1 MARRFHLALGV
12 ADLAAPIA
20 DYSAWLGLEPEC
32 VVPGEYALWRTEGLH
47 VSIRVVRAAEAGQLR
62 HLGWEE
68 PEAAAM
74 GTSVDVNGILW
85 ERFSCAAQRQEI
97 EALWGASRS
106 PVERGRTSM
115 GMAGKASPDTR
126 KRRRMG
132 TLQRVASV
140 SVERPPLV
148 QLDGVPLLCDGGL
161 DTTLVFH
168 QGIDPPAFAAF
179 DLLRRE
185 HGRQVLVDYF
195 RSYLALARA
204 AGSGL
209 VLESPTWRANPAW
222 GPQLGYDADSLAE
235 ANRLAI
241 ALLEDLRREAEAAS
255 EPEAASSQ
263 PILISGC
270 IGPRGDSYVAD
281 QQMSADEAEAFH
293 RWQIAV
299 LAGAGVNLVS
309 AFTVS
314 AAPEAVGIVRAAGSE
329 GVPVVVSFTLE
340 TDGRLPSGQPL
351 AGADRWAAGERL
363 PQEPCRARCGRKP
376 GCRRSPGAGCG
387 VPAAERAAAP
397 PGGAGGLLRHRST
410 PCGRDRPGHPA
421 SALGSPAAALIPED
435 ASPGAALHRLTNDLQ
450 HRLLAYLEQIARP
463 RHAQ

>member
-1 MARRFHLALGV
+1 MTRRFHLALGV
-12 ADLAAPIA
+12 ADLAVLIA
-20 DYSAWLGLEPEC
+20 DYSARLGMEPEC

-62 HLGWEE
+62 HLGWE
-68 PEAAAM
+68 
-74 GTSVDVNGILW
+74 
-85 ERFSCAAQRQEI
+85 
-97 EALWGASRS
+97 
-106 PVERGRTSM
+106 
-115 GMAGKASPDTR
+115 
-126 KRRRMG
+126 
-132 TLQRVASV
+132 
-140 SVERPPLV
+140 
-148 QLDGVPLLCDGGL
+148 
-161 DTTLVFH
+161 
-168 QGIDPPAFAAF
+168 
-179 DLLRRE
+179 
-185 HGRQVLVDYF
+185 
-195 RSYLALARA
+195 
-204 AGSGL
+204 
-209 VLESPTWRANPAW
+209 
-222 GPQLGYDADSLAE
+222 
-235 ANRLAI
+235 
-241 ALLEDLRREAEAAS
+241 